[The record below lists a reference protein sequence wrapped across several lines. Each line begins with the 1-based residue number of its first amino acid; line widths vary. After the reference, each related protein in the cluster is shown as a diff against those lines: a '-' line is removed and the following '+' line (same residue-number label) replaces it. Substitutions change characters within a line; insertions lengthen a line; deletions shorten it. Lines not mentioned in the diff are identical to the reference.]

1 MTRFRGGETVDG
13 GYYVNVRGWNIEVI
27 DGRSGA
33 LPGGEGASYRKLPLP
48 ALFVLAPV
56 MGLLFVLIVPFLGVA
71 VLAEQ
76 LWKKT
81 AGAVGARR
89 ARSAGSA
96 IAPRR

>member
-1 MTRFRGGETVDG
+1 
-13 GYYVNVRGWNIEVI
+13 
-27 DGRSGA
+27 
-33 LPGGEGASYRKLPLP
+33 LP
-48 ALFVLAPV
+48 ALVVLAPV

-89 ARSAGSA
+89 PRSAGSA